1 MHTILTC
8 IKHDHD
14 GRLLALAALVCILGV
29 YASFAVSSHAGR
41 SQGRARS
48 WWKAVTVVASSCT
61 AWATH
66 FIALLAFKPHTAA
79 AFDPLLTVVSLFSA
93 GIIGVA
99 LLVSA
104 GRRVRAIRFAAGVTM
119 GVGIGFL
126 HYIGQSAYLV
136 QGQIAWNLAMVLPS
150 LLAAF
155 AVAGLALVA
164 AGERSHLVRAAGA
177 PLLLLSIAVLHFSGM
192 AAMTITYD
200 PRVILP
206 ASAISPAAITPV
218 VAGVCI
224 GLLVLAVVGVRFD
237 LAAKA
242 RARLDRQRLRAL
254 ANMSLEG
261 LLICDGDLIVSS
273 NSSLERLSGLEGNQ
287 LVGHFASSLFPGID
301 LPTLPEREERDA
313 ELIGADG
320 RPVPV
325 RVLRSLVPVGHKVQ
339 TVIAIRDQSERLRA
353 EAEIRTL
360 AFSDP
365 LTGLAN
371 RTRFAGLLELQAAWH
386 REQGRDFALLMI
398 DLDRFKL
405 VNDTLGHP
413 VGDLLLRKVADRLI
427 STVHSGD
434 IVARLGGDE
443 FAVLQLDVR
452 HPDWPAELAS
462 RIVEALGD
470 QPFVVEGQSVH
481 IGASVGVVLSN
492 GTDDT
497 AELLRNADLALY
509 AAKGDGKGT
518 FRFFEPVLDERMQE
532 RRTVEAGLRRALDQG
547 ELELH
552 FQPLLDTATR
562 RVTAAEA
569 LVRWRDP
576 ERGLIPPGDFI
587 ALAEETGL
595 IIPLSEWVL
604 QTACAEAALWP
615 GGIRVAVNC
624 SPVQFR
630 EARLAS
636 VVKAALDAAGL
647 PPHRLELEITEGT
660 LLVDQE
666 RTLATLNELR
676 EAGVHIS
683 MDDFGTGYSSL
694 GYLRRFPFD
703 KIKVDQSF
711 VSQLPGDP
719 ESAAIVRAIVTMSR
733 GMGMTTTME
742 GVETVEQLGFATDEG
757 CDQVQGFLIS
767 RPLPAGDFRRF
778 LSRGADHLPDPAD
791 TAADPQHALPLR
803 AVRR

>member
-1 MHTILTC
+1 MHSILTC
-8 IKHDHD
+8 INHDHD
-14 GRLLALAALVCILGV
+14 SRLIALAAVVCILGV
-29 YASFAVSSHAGR
+29 YAAFSVSAHA
-41 SQGRARS
+41 ARS
-48 WWKAVTVVASSCT
+48 AGTARRGWGSLAIIASGST

-66 FIALLAFKPHTAA
+66 FIALLAFKPRAPA
-79 AFDPLLTVVSLFSA
+79 AFDPLLTAASLLSA
-93 GIIGVA
+93 IAIIGAA
-99 LLVSA
+99 LLVA
-104 GRRVRAIRFAAGVTM
+104 MRYRRRPVRFAAGVVM
-119 GVGIGFL
+119 GVGIGTL
-126 HYIGQSAYLV
+126 HYLGQSAYLV
-136 QGQIAWNLAMVLPS
+136 QGRVAWDLDLVLPS
-150 LLAAF
+150 IIVAL
-155 AVAGLALVA
+155 VIAGLAVVA
-164 AGERSHLVRAAGA
+164 ASERTRWLRRSAA

-192 AAMTITYD
+192 AAMTIIYD
-200 PRVILP
+200 PRVRLP
-206 ASAISPAAITPV
+206 ADAVSPAAITPL

-224 GLLVLAVVGVRFD
+224 GLLVLTVMGVRFD

-242 RARLDRQRLRAL
+242 RLRLDRQRLRAL

-261 LLICDGDLIVSS
+261 LLICEGDRIVSS
-273 NSSLERLSGLEGNQ
+273 NNSLERLSGIDGAE
-287 LVGHFASSLFPGID
+287 LVGRFASSLFPGVD
-301 LPTLPEREERDA
+301 LPSLPEREERDA
-313 ELIGADG
+313 ELVGADG
-320 RPVPV
+320 HPVPV
-325 RVLRSLVPVGHKVQ
+325 RVLRSQVPVGHRMQ
-339 TVIAIRDQSERLRA
+339 TVIAVRDQSERLRA

-371 RTRFAGLLELQAAWH
+371 RARFQDVLHLQAAWH
-386 REQGRDFALLMI
+386 REQGRTFALLMI

-434 IVARLGGDE
+434 IIARLGGDE

-452 HPDWPAELAS
+452 HPDWPAQLAR
-462 RIVEALGD
+462 RIVDALGD
-470 QPFVVEGQSVH
+470 QPFVIDGQPVH
-481 IGASVGVVLSN
+481 IGASVGLVLS
-492 GTDDT
+492 GDADGDT

-509 AAKGDGKGT
+509 AAKADGKGT
-518 FRFFEPVLDERMQE
+518 FHTYEPVLDERMQE
-532 RRTVEAGLRRALDQG
+532 RRAVEAGLRRALDRG

-562 RVTAAEA
+562 RVTSAEA

-576 ERGLIPPGDFI
+576 ARGLIPPGDFI

-604 QTACAEAALWP
+604 RTACSEAALWP
-615 GGIRVAVNC
+615 GGLRVAVNL

-630 EARLAS
+630 EARLAA
-636 VVKAALDAAGL
+636 VVKSALDAAGL

-666 RTLATLNELR
+666 RTLAILNELR
-676 EAGVHIS
+676 DAGVHIS

-711 VSQLPGDP
+711 VSQLPEDA
-719 ESAAIVRAIVTMSR
+719 ESAAIVRAIMTMSR
-733 GMGMTTTME
+733 GLGMTTTME
-742 GVETVEQLGFATDEG
+742 GVETIEQLGFATEEG

-767 RPLPAGDFRRF
+767 RPLPAAEFRQF
-778 LSRGADHLPDPAD
+778 LVNGADHLPKRHTSVTKLTPRLA
-791 TAADPQHALPLR
+791 TGS
-803 AVRR
+803 